1 MLRGARNDTRMAENN
16 EYLVRLNYSSQRTNM
31 DDQML
36 TAKITDRAHTRA
48 LDIIHY
54 DNVLKRI

>member
-36 TAKITDRAHTRA
+36 TAKIIDRAHTRA

>member
-36 TAKITDRAHTRA
+36 TAKITDRAQTRA

-54 DNVLKRI
+54 DNFLKRI